1 MKKIKLTFITI
12 TLNNLN
18 GLTKTIESYEKFKTI
33 SNQAEVELVV
43 VDGISTDGSLEYL
56 HQLETKPD
64 VLISES
70 DKGIYDAM
78 NKGVRAARGEFV
90 SFMNAGDCIV
100 ADGMTA
106 VLKDVVTNKNVY
118 VANATWYGGS
128 LTRFKYLNFSP
139 RLLRMP
145 NHQAMLFPRE
155 FLLDNPFDLHFKK
168 SADLDNKL
176 AAYKHNR
183 FIFKDETIAC
193 CEVGGLSH
201 QMNSF
206 DEVYRSAMEHA
217 VIAKKHFGICIAVV
231 NFVKAIIWGGRRVF
245 RSKTS

>member
-12 TLNNLN
+12 TLNNIN
-18 GLTKTIESYEKFKTI
+18 GLTKTIESYEKFKNI
-33 SNQAEVELVV
+33 CNQVDIELVV

-56 HQLETKPD
+56 RQLESMPD

-78 NKGVRAARGEFV
+78 NKGVRAARGNFV

-100 ADGMTA
+100 ADGMKS
-106 VLKDVVTNKNVY
+106 VLNELVTGKNVY
-118 VANATWYGGS
+118 VANASWYGGS

-145 NHQAMLFPRE
+145 NHQAMLFPKQ
-155 FLLDNPFDLHFKK
+155 FLLDNPFDLRFKK

-176 AAYKHNR
+176 AAYKHNQ
-183 FIFKDETIAC
+183 FVFKNEVVAC
-193 CEVGGLSH
+193 CEVGGVSH

-206 DEVYRSAMEHA
+206 DAVYKSAKEHA
-217 VIAKKHFGICIAVV
+217 VIAKKHFGICIAVL
-231 NFVKAIIWGGRRVF
+231 NFVKAIIWGGGGF
-245 RSKTS
+245 FGLK